1 MSTRTA
7 IPARSRTAARPRSSS
22 SSSGSI
28 TSGSRTPRT
37 ASRRFPRAPAPGAS
51 ALRLR
56 VVGRAPADMRLARGA
71 VRVALAHARLPRE
84 AEASIAIVT
93 DAEMRGLNARH
104 RGWDRV
110 TDVLSFGAT
119 LPAGVRG
126 TDAAS
131 HLERD
136 VDGSVELGDIVIAA
150 EQARRQARRRRWSV
164 GEEIAFLAAH
174 GALHLVGYEDD
185 SQ

>member
-1 MSTRTA
+1 
-7 IPARSRTAARPRSSS
+7 
-22 SSSGSI
+22 
-28 TSGSRTPRT
+28 
-37 ASRRFPRAPAPGAS
+37 
-51 ALRLR
+51 
-56 VVGRAPADMRLARGA
+56 MRLARRA

-93 DAEMRGLNARH
+93 DAEMRALNARH
-104 RGWDRV
+104 RGRDRV

-126 TDAAS
+126 ADAAS
-131 HLERD
+131 LLERD

-185 SQ
+185 SQAGYREMRRLGLAAVFAAEQILKKAEHHRHRRR